1 MKNFCIVFFLGGQ
14 LLYGQVGVNTDNPQQ
29 ALHLAGST
37 GTFRIESLN
46 HENNIYNGGDIDNDG
61 DLSNNT
67 YPLYVDEYGD
77 FSLILK
83 TVINSE
89 DLEAFNDTSL
99 PTQGVALAANN
110 PAGKDSIMIKTFTI
124 KVNRPSIIQI
134 KYNISFDIYE
144 KSNENIL
151 IDEFA
156 RKVSNFITLSP
167 QGLPVTNATRH
178 YGPTSKVYSSGHLE
192 SVAGPFYNGATT
204 YITIPT
210 SGEWDIT
217 FLGLVSSNKRA
228 RIGSHPTVALE
239 TYVKF
244 AAGYNYLFF
253 RKY

>member
-1 MKNFCIVFFLGGQ
+1 MKNFYILIFLGGQ
-14 LLYGQVGVNTDNPQQ
+14 LIYGQVGINTDNPQQ
-29 ALHLAGST
+29 TLHLAGSSEK
-37 GTFRIESLN
+37 FRIESLN
-46 HENNIYNGGDIDNDG
+46 GVNNPLNLGDFNSDG
-61 DLSNNT
+61 DMENDT

-77 FSLILK
+77 FTLRLK

-99 PTQGVALAANN
+99 PTTGVALSKYNT
-110 PAGKDSIMIKTFTI
+110 AGKDSTMIKTFTI

-134 KYNISFDIYE
+134 KYNISFDIY
-144 KSNENIL
+144 KNSNEVIL
-151 IDEFA
+151 TDEFA
-156 RKVSNFITLSP
+156 RRVSNFITLSP

-178 YGPTSKVYSSGHLE
+178 YGPTSKTYSSGHLE

-217 FLGLVSSNKRA
+217 FWGLVSSNKRA
-228 RIGSHPTVALE
+228 RNNSYPTIALE

>member
-1 MKNFCIVFFLGGQ
+1 MKNFYIVFFIGGQ
-14 LLYGQVGVNTDNPQQ
+14 FIYGQVGVNTNNPQK
-29 ALHLAGST
+29 ALHLAGTSET
-37 GTFRIESLN
+37 LRIESLN
-46 HENNIYNGGDIDNDG
+46 AVNNPLNLGDFNLDGNMEND
-61 DLSNNT
+61 T

-77 FSLILK
+77 FSLIQK

-99 PTQGVALAANN
+99 PTQGVALATNN
-110 PAGKDSIMIKTFTI
+110 TAGKDSIMIKTFTI

-134 KYNISFDIYE
+134 KYNISFDIY
-144 KSNENIL
+144 KNSNENIL

-156 RKVSNFITLSP
+156 RRVSNFITLSP

-178 YGPTSKVYSSGHLE
+178 YGPSSKVYSSGHLE

-217 FLGLVSSNKRA
+217 FWGLVSSNKRA
-228 RIGSHPTVALE
+228 RNGSYPTVALE